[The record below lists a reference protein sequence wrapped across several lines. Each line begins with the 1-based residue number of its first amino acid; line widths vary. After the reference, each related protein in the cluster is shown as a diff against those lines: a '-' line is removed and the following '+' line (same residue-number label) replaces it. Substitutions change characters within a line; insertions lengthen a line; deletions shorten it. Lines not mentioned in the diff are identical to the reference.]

1 MRTVVVHTG
10 PATVRPIITKALAG
24 KIDVIGLAQVSMA
37 RLIASLTGLKMRVLS
52 SSQSGVEAVRAALAR
67 LH

>member
-37 RLIASLTGLKMRVLS
+37 QLIPSVTGLKMPVLS
-52 SSQSGVEAVRAALAR
+52 SPQSGVEAVRAALAR

>member
-10 PATVRPIITKALAG
+10 PAAVPPIITKTLAG

-37 RLIASLTGLKMRVLS
+37 RLIPSVTGLKMRVLS
-52 SSQSGVEAVRAALAR
+52 SPQSGVEAVRAALAR

>member
-10 PATVRPIITKALAG
+10 PATVRPIIAKALAG
-24 KIDVIGLAQVSMA
+24 QIDVIGLAQVSMA
-37 RLIASLTGLKMRVLS
+37 RLIPSVAGLKVRVLS
-52 SSQSGVEAVRAALAR
+52 SPQSGVEAVRAALAR